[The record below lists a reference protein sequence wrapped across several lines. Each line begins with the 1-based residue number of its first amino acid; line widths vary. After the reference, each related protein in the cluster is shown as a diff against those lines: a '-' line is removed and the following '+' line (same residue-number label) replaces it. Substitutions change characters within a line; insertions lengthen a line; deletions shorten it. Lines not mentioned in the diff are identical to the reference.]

1 MRKVAV
7 LFGGKSCEREISILT
22 GVFTY
27 NLIDRELFE
36 PIPVYF
42 HSDGKAY
49 SSSKMNSVEFFKN
62 FNIEACDEVVFEC
75 GELHKIRK
83 SRLKPLAKIAVAI
96 NCCHGGFGEGGGV
109 SAMMEWNNIPLASPP
124 VAPSGV
130 FLDKSMTKLVA
141 KGLGIPVLDY
151 MRITESD
158 YKKRGRF
165 LLKNIQSRLGFPV
178 VVKPARLGSSIGI
191 TVAGTEEE
199 AESALE
205 TAFAFDDLA
214 IIERYL
220 EKKSDINCAV
230 CRRRGEILV
239 SEPEIACNGEGIY
252 SFEDKYLKRNGLLN
266 GKGRGQVRG
275 IDEKT
280 AELIKNYTKTL
291 YRKTDMRGV
300 VRMDYLLS
308 EGEVYLSEVNTVPG
322 SLAYYLFFE
331 RLTDAKRFFTDLLL
345 EAITKSKEPPKLCPE
360 TGVLDG
366 LRLKRK

>member
-27 NLIDRELFE
+27 NLIDRQAFE

-49 SSSKMNSVEFFKN
+49 SSSKMNSIEFFKN
-62 FNIEACDEVVFEC
+62 FNTEACDEVIFVN
-75 GELHKIRK
+75 GELHKLTK
-83 SRLKPLAKIAVAI
+83 KKLKPIAKISAAI
-96 NCCHGGFGEGGGV
+96 NCCHGGLGEGGGM
-109 SAMMEWNNIPLASPP
+109 SALMEWNGIPFASPS
-124 VAPSGV
+124 VAPSGI
-130 FLDKSMTKLVA
+130 FLDKSITKLVA

-151 MRITESD
+151 MRIAESD
-158 YKKRGRF
+158 YKKRSRF
-165 LLKNIQSRLGFPV
+165 LLKNIQTRLGFPV

-191 TVAGTEEE
+191 TKAGTEESV
-199 AESALE
+199 ESALE
-205 TAFAFDDLA
+205 TAFAFDDLV

-220 EKKSDINCAV
+220 EKKADVNCAV

-239 SEPEIACNGEGIY
+239 SEPEIACRSEGIY
-252 SFEDKYLKRNGLLN
+252 SFEDKYLSRNGLIRD
-266 GKGRGQVRG
+266 KGRGQVREL
-275 IDEKT
+275 DEKT
-280 AELIKNYTKTL
+280 AEIIKAYTRAL
-291 YRKTDMRGV
+291 YKKTDMQGV

-308 EGEVYLSEVNTVPG
+308 DGEVYLSEVNTVPG
-322 SLAYYLFFE
+322 SLAYYLFCE
-331 RLTDAKRFFTDLLL
+331 RLTDAKRFFSDLLL

-366 LRLKRK
+366 LKLKRK